1 MYKQYLAVAAATAI
15 MATQAAAADA
25 IRLGTA
31 TEGGVWFVLGNGFA
45 QVLSDE
51 LDTTVTPVTTAGSM
65 ENARRLSAGGDLTMG
80 LALATSVANG
90 IADGTV
96 NPDKIRVIGAGHG
109 NFMQVVVRAED
120 GAKSWSEAMASHRT
134 IGVGEPGSAAF
145 EVTTGAIRA
154 LGTDLSDIRS
164 ARIGHQ
170 AQADALKNRDI
181 ETMVVTPGIPTGAV
195 VDVMSSIDARMI
207 GGTEAEIA
215 MVRERMPYMTTGI
228 IPAESY
234 NNQPEPVTTVMLPS
248 LMMITAATPDDTAY
262 AVTKAIYENSEQLA
276 KVHSNGNQ
284 WTAENALA
292 SRDFL
297 GQKGIAYHPGAIRYF
312 TEIGIW

>member
-1 MYKQYLAVAAATAI
+1 MYKRYLAAI
-15 MATQAAAADA
+15 AGVTMMASQAVGADA
-25 IRLGTA
+25 VRLGTA

-45 QVLSDE
+45 QVLSE
-51 LDTTVTPVTTAGSM
+51 ALDTTVTPVTTAGSM

-90 IADGTV
+90 IEDGTV
-96 NPDKIRVIGAGHG
+96 DPDKIRAIGAGHG
-109 NFMQVVVRAED
+109 NFMQVVVRAD
-120 GAKSWSEAMASHRT
+120 DSAQSWSEAMAAQRT

-154 LGTDLSDIRS
+154 LGTDLDDIRP

-207 GGTEAEIA
+207 GGTEEEVA
-215 MVRERMPYMTTGI
+215 MVREQMPYMATGT

-234 NNQPEPVTTVMLPS
+234 TNQPEPITTVMLPS
-248 LMMITAATPDDTAY
+248 LMMITADTPDETAY
-262 AVTKAIYENSEQLA
+262 AVTKAIYENSAKLA

-284 WTAENALA
+284 WTQENALA

-297 GQKGIAYHPGAIRYF
+297 DRKGIAYHPGAIRYF
-312 TEIGIW
+312 EEIGIW